1 MQQCVSPAAKLQK
14 LCCSSAMLEY
24 SCDSPGTLS
33 RPLRVS
39 RVVRSVDYNE
49 AKNRSHGFCRN
60 RARLVLRRCTGGC
73 RVTTQRCASARNVLN
88 ALLQPRGEP
97 ALLDASGAKNCPHDR
112 SALFCSMPL
121 SLEQQARI
129 ARKKQDALDRK
140 RQKEDVRDAKR
151 RRLEEAA
158 APAPAAAPPSPP
170 ADRRRGTLEAHNGA
184 GLREAPLHARRRSV
198 PVRRFSAETPPL
210 ADDAPRAPTAP
221 APAPAPP
228 AAAVP
233 PGTPGVAATP
243 SSGAMAWVLASD
255 LAAAETGPAATLSAP
270 AAAPR
275 AVTES
280 PPAAAAREPVAAP
293 ASPLRFDEASDDDA
307 AAPEPAAAQESDDD
321 SVVFLGSNAAAPPPA
336 PAPAPAPASVPV
348 VDGPRCGHGK
358 LATEHC
364 SQCAAFNFYEVTHG
378 MIVQCPDLKAEGAP
392 PPPSEVIVG
401 RPRASLD
408 KAEECVVCMD
418 NVGSMVLNPCAHRV
432 CGVCAKQLGECPMCR
447 SKLTGFRGG
456 AAFMPVGSPA
466 GREIVAVSRGEVPV
480 PAPAPDRAPA
490 RRPAKPRNCLERWV
504 GAAAAAK
511 KPAPR
516 RKKR

>member
-1 MQQCVSPAAKLQK
+1 
-14 LCCSSAMLEY
+14 
-24 SCDSPGTLS
+24 
-33 RPLRVS
+33 
-39 RVVRSVDYNE
+39 
-49 AKNRSHGFCRN
+49 
-60 RARLVLRRCTGGC
+60 
-73 RVTTQRCASARNVLN
+73 
-88 ALLQPRGEP
+88 
-97 ALLDASGAKNCPHDR
+97 
-112 SALFCSMPL
+112 MPL

-140 RQKEDVRDAKR
+140 RQKEEVRDAKR
-151 RRLEEAA
+151 RRLEETA
-158 APAPAAAPPSPP
+158 APAPAAAPPPPP
-170 ADRRRGTLEAHNGA
+170 ADRRHGTLEAHNGA

-198 PVRRFSAETPPL
+198 PVRRFSAEPPPP

-228 AAAVP
+228 PAAVP
-233 PGTPGVAATP
+233 PGTPDVAATP

-255 LAAAETGPAATLSAP
+255 LAVAETGPAATPSAP
-270 AAAPR
+270 AVAPP

-280 PPAAAAREPVAAP
+280 PPAAAARDPVAAP
-293 ASPLRFDEASDDDA
+293 ASPLRFDQASDDDA
-307 AAPEPAAAQESDDD
+307 AAAVPEPAAQDVSADGAPEPTAQDDASDND
-321 SVVFLGSNAAAPPPA
+321 SVVFLGSNAAAPPSAPA
-336 PAPAPAPASVPV
+336 PAPAPAPVPV

-364 SQCAAFNFYEVTHG
+364 PQCAAFNFYEVTHG

-466 GREIVAVSRGEVPV
+466 GREIVAVSRGEVSV